1 MKLPMRNCV
10 LVSPP
15 MRCYQSCISAITH
28 SVIYMSI
35 SDALHRLTSG
45 QGLPSADRLPR
56 WLSPVPR
63 WLENLGL
70 RLVPAIIIINV
81 LGTLFGFWYYGF
93 HPIPQTDPLITWQ
106 FASEPVIMWPFV
118 PDSPLAT
125 LFIALAF
132 LRGGV
137 EKRMNILPLLPFLAV
152 GSLGYG
158 HRMYLLCL
166 RMHSYLLH
174 GRHCIYFYLLV
185 ISEWLSKRLCYIG
198 LQTFL
203 FGLWVLRLYGMDSTI
218 LSIISYRLLA
228 TRIIPQFRWQTQPL
242 SETQLHSTLQLP
254 ARLRSHLLQRSLHSQ
269 RVSIRSKLVH
279 DCLMENN

>member
-1 MKLPMRNCV
+1 
-10 LVSPP
+10 
-15 MRCYQSCISAITH
+15 
-28 SVIYMSI
+28 MSI

-132 LRGGV
+132 FTWWRGKTNEYLAALAFFGCWKLGLWTPYV
-137 EKRMNILPLLPFLAV
+137 LTVFADAFLSVTWTPLYLFLFISHLGMVIEAFVLHRIADFPIRAV
-152 GSLGYG
+152 GVALIWS
-158 HRMYLLCL
+158 
-166 RMHSYLLH
+166 
-174 GRHCIYFYLLV
+174 
-185 ISEWLSKRLCYIG
+185 
-198 LQTFL
+198 
-203 FGLWVLRLYGMDSTI
+203 I

-242 SETQLHSTLQLP
+242 SETQLHSILQLP